1 MYMFLPVLHKKMC
14 LSMLWREQVV
24 FRGKKAQ
31 GILFCV
37 RFELFERYDAN
48 ASGYLT
54 IEEFKN
60 MQVLA
65 K

>member
-1 MYMFLPVLHKKMC
+1 
-14 LSMLWREQVV
+14 MLWREQVV